1 MDAFSAWILIAAHM
15 VIVIHHVLE
24 VFQHLPSGIR

>member
-1 MDAFSAWILIAAHM
+1 MDTLSAWILIAAHM

-24 VFQHLPSGIR
+24 VLLHLPSGIR

>member
-24 VFQHLPSGIR
+24 VVAHLPSGIR